1 MIKSRRMRW
10 AGNVAHMGTMSNAY
24 TVLIGKSEGERPLGR
39 PRRRREV
46 NIKMDRRETVCL
58 GVHLINLAQDRDYD
72 RLL

>member
-1 MIKSRRMRW
+1 MRW
-10 AGNVAHMGTMSNAY
+10 AGKVAHMGTMRNAY
-24 TVLIGKSEGERPLGR
+24 TVLIGKSEGKRPLGR

-46 NIKMDRRETVCL
+46 NIKMDHRETGCL